1 MAQYDPNKEEI
12 WKPING
18 FDKYFISN
26 QGRVK
31 SYKSGKENILNPK
44 KFRYKNVT
52 LRKEGKGYTKSIHRL
67 VALHFLNDN
76 DLIKH
81 NIVVD
86 HKFGDTEDNSLQS
99 LQLISQR
106 ANTLKG
112 NISNKSGYVG
122 VSWRENR
129 KSWRVRILYNKKRV
143 TLGSFKNK
151 EDAIELHKQ
160 FFKDVEADNF
170 NLEEY
175 ITNRN
180 IRNSIN

>member
-1 MAQYDPNKEEI
+1 MAQYDPAKEI
-12 WKPING
+12 WKPIDG

-26 QGRVK
+26 KGRVK
-31 SYKSGKENILNPK
+31 SFKSGKENILNPK

-52 LRKEGKGYTKSIHRL
+52 LRKDKNGYTKSIHRL
-67 VALHFLNDN
+67 VALHFLNNSDITKS
-76 DLIKH
+76 DM
-81 NIVVD
+81 VVD
-86 HKFGDTEDNSLQS
+86 HKFGNTEDNDLQS
-99 LQLISQR
+99 LQIISQR

-112 NISNKSGYVG
+112 GMSNKSGYVG

-160 FFKDVEADNF
+160 FFKDVETYNF